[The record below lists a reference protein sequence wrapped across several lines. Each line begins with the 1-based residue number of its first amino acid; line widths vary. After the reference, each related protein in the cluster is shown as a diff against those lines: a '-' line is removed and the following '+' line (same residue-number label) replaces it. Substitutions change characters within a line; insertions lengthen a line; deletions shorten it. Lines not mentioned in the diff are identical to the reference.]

1 MYEFHTEHE
10 PRQTARKTNWT
21 AIGFLVAFAVLII
34 SGVSSVSAP
43 RNFPTDEVITI
54 ESGSSLDSIAKQFAD
69 AGVIKSVGV
78 FKTFIIALTSDKSIS
93 DGDYLFERHLNAW
106 EVAERLAFG
115 RFGVEKITVRITE
128 GLSNKEMAEIF
139 GAKLKSFNKEEF
151 LYLTKDL
158 EGYLFPD
165 TYYFFGSA
173 RAADVVKMMRDNFN
187 RKVSIGLAEDIEKS
201 GKSLDEILTMA
212 SIIQDE
218 AYDGYAE
225 KQTISGILWK
235 RIDKG
240 MLLQVDATIRYVNG
254 RGSSD
259 ITMKDLG
266 DDNPYNTYV
275 HKGLPPTPIG
285 SPGLEAIKA
294 AMHPVA
300 SAYFFYLHDR
310 DATIH
315 YAKTYAE
322 HKANIAKYLK

>member
-1 MYEFHTEHE
+1 M
-10 PRQTARKTNWT
+10 
-21 AIGFLVAFAVLII
+21 
-34 SGVSSVSAP
+34 
-43 RNFPTDEVITI
+43 
-54 ESGSSLDSIAKQFAD
+54 
-69 AGVIKSVGV
+69 